1 MGIDWTPLALHELN
15 SPIGGMYKAMIT
27 ACPAKR
33 MSSPDEVAVAANFLH
48 GPDAAF
54 ITGSDLLIDGGIIS
68 DMLAGLL
75 PTP

>member
-1 MGIDWTPLALHELN
+1 
-15 SPIGGMYKAMIT
+15 MYKAMIK

-33 MSSPDEVAVAANFLH
+33 MSSPDEVAVAANFLLD
-48 GPDAAF
+48 PDAAF
-54 ITGSDLLIDGGIIS
+54 ITGSDPLIDGGIIS